1 MALALALALGKEW
14 TGGIV
19 VSVIGMLL
27 VLVLVLQLWWVGY
40 IVWIAVYRGS
50 SGRRGYRISLVVGI
64 VVCGKGIVK
73 VRLGGRGG
81 IAVAVAVAVVVVVEV
96 DVKDGRGRGGCGCKL
111 LPVPVT
117 RRSVTSAL
125 GSSHLRTACGYVL
138 GWPLACMHDLP
149 IHVCTCCLELAHLCH
164 HNKSADSMA
173 NGRPKSVRV
182 GSMYESWNP
191 TFALSRSSPLQKR
204 PLQSTDTC
212 HTP

>member
-1 MALALALALGKEW
+1 MHLEYLGLGLGLRLARNLTVALALALALGKEW

-111 LPVPVT
+111 LPVP
-117 RRSVTSAL
+117 
-125 GSSHLRTACGYVL
+125 
-138 GWPLACMHDLP
+138 